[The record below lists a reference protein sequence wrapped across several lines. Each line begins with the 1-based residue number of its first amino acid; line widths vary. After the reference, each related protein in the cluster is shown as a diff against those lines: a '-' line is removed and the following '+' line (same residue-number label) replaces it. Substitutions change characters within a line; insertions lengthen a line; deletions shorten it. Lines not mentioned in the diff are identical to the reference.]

1 MNVLTFAKK
10 KSDLYPIKRN
20 LTSALGEERS
30 SF

>member
-10 KSDLYPIKRN
+10 SDLYHIKRN